1 MFAFLGALLEIKKLA
16 VQIDQEFAQMAQCV
30 MKKQIV
36 SNRQAWN
43 TTFANVKLDG
53 LVLEKFVDQILIWTL
68 GQIKICPVMRWVSLF
83 SNKRTAARLLTLHFL
98 QLLKCLLSTSEQ

>member
-1 MFAFLGALLEIKKLA
+1 MLEIKKLA
-16 VQIDQEFAQMAQCV
+16 VQIVQEFAQMAQCV

-36 SNRQAWN
+36 SNLQAWN

-68 GQIKICPVMRWVSLF
+68 GQIKIYPVMRWVSLL
-83 SNKRTAARLLTLHFL
+83 SNKRFTARLLAF
-98 QLLKCLLSTSEQ
+98 QCIFSLLSYEMTAFRVFYSEI

>member
-16 VQIDQEFAQMAQCV
+16 VQIVQEFAQMAQFA
-30 MKKQIV
+30 MKKLIV
-36 SNRQAWN
+36 SNPQAWN
-43 TTFANVKLDG
+43 ITCANVKLDG